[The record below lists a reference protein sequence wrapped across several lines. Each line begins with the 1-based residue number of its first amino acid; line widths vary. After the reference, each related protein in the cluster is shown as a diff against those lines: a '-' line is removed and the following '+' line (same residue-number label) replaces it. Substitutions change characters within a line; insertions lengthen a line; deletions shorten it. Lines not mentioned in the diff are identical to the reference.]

1 MTSDGS
7 AMAVLEHSQAASKS
21 HQTRPTDSTQLMT
34 IQQRA
39 DSPFG
44 MQFLTVPL
52 PQPQAVYRGK
62 IVAKVSTSEPTETSN
77 DSDNGS
83 TKTDWESDEDDWK
96 D

>member
-7 AMAVLEHSQAASKS
+7 AMAVLEHPQASQKS
-21 HQTRPTDSTQLMT
+21 QKTRPTSSPLLLA

-44 MQFLTVPL
+44 MQFLNVPI

-77 DSDNGS
+77 DSKDGS
-83 TKTDWESDEDDWK
+83 TKTDWESDEDNWK

>member
-1 MTSDGS
+1 MTRDGP
-7 AMAVLEHSQAASKS
+7 ATAVLEHPQASQKS
-21 HQTRPTDSTQLMT
+21 QKTRPAYSPLLTA

-52 PQPQAVYRGK
+52 PQPQAVYRGR

-77 DSDNGS
+77 DSKNGS
-83 TKTDWESDEDDWK
+83 TKTDWEDDEDNWK